1 MPSYAGS
8 LETNRASGSG
18 VGSRRRYVQLR
29 TSRAASSSF
38 VQAYQLRSCST
49 EMICRTRFA
58 KNSVEPPDPYSKTC
72 IVGSMFVV
80 NQRMALNVS
89 HGVASAS
96 EELLAVSE
104 RRKGTMK
111 RVPATSRRSRAI
123 PVRRRSAVECEAAD
137 RFSSSCTPDTHL
149 HVASTRVRIIDRW
162 PEGEG
167 VETLASYGVGGGVLE
182 WWLLHIRPERHL
194 VLADYA
200 PETVERLRKLFPSA
214 GVHRLSRRCGGTRTT
229 VACCG
234 CPTSKDGP

>member
-1 MPSYAGS
+1 M
-8 LETNRASGSG
+8 
-18 VGSRRRYVQLR
+18 
-29 TSRAASSSF
+29 
-38 VQAYQLRSCST
+38 
-49 EMICRTRFA
+49 
-58 KNSVEPPDPYSKTC
+58 
-72 IVGSMFVV
+72 
-80 NQRMALNVS
+80 
-89 HGVASAS
+89 
-96 EELLAVSE
+96 
-104 RRKGTMK
+104 
-111 RVPATSRRSRAI
+111 
-123 PVRRRSAVECEAAD
+123 
-137 RFSSSCTPDTHL
+137 
-149 HVASTRVRIIDRW
+149 RIIDRW